1 LLPFWKKDF
10 WGNNMDIQRMLIS
23 IPGIIIGFTIHE
35 YCHALAAY
43 KLGDTTVIED
53 GRLTLD
59 PMKHIDI
66 MGLIFIMIA
75 GFGWAKPVRF
85 CPSMLKRPK
94 RDKAI
99 IAAVGP
105 LSNLLLGILFIFIIK
120 GLWVLPIDNARTI
133 DIVNYIIDILY
144 YWAFTNIALFVFNMF
159 PIPPLDGSH
168 IFLSGL
174 NIGYETEQKIMKVG
188 SALFFIIIIVQMSS
202 GLNILPIGAIVNK
215 IITFIL

>member
-1 LLPFWKKDF
+1 
-10 WGNNMDIQRMLIS
+10 MDIQRMLVS

-66 MGLIFIMIA
+66 MGLVFIIIA

-85 CPSMLKRPK
+85 SPNMLKSPK

-120 GLWVLPIDNARTI
+120 GLWILPITNAGTI
-133 DIVNYIIDILY
+133 DIVNFIIDILY
-144 YWAFTNIALFVFNMF
+144 YWAFTNVALFVFNMF

-174 NIGYETEQKIMKVG
+174 NIKYETEQKIMKVG
-188 SALFFIIIIVQMSS
+188 SALFFVIIIVQMSS

-215 IITFIL
+215 IITFIF

>member
-1 LLPFWKKDF
+1 
-10 WGNNMDIQRMLIS
+10 MDIQRMLVS

-43 KLGDTTVIED
+43 KLGDTTVVED

-66 MGLIFIMIA
+66 MGLIFIIIA

-85 CPSMLKRPK
+85 SPNMLKHPR

-120 GLWVLPIDNARTI
+120 GLWILPIDSARTI

-174 NIGYETEQKIMKVG
+174 NIKYETEQKIMRVG
-188 SALFFIIIIVQMSS
+188 STLFFFFILVQMSS
-202 GLNILPIGAIVNK
+202 GYTILPIGAMVNK
-215 IITFIL
+215 IISFIL